1 MKRKVIF
8 SKYCLTYVGKY
19 GAINAK
25 FEELKQA
32 GLLVPGATPQAF
44 SEGLQEVKDFFR
56 YSVFLIILIL
66 SVLNL
71 INQLYKILYK
81 W

>member
-8 SKYCLTYVGKY
+8 SKYCLTYVVKY

-32 GLLVPGATPQAF
+32 GLLVSGATPQAF
-44 SEGLQEVKDFFR
+44 SEGLQEVKGFFR